1 VRLGV
6 ILEHYRGR
14 NDIRDLLDVLSQ
26 RCEVVLFGTA
36 EKLAEAP
43 DTIQKV
49 EFRQVSSWLHRL
61 WRQAFNLCGTVP
73 ESRYNYLITESFK
86 LAALPAS
93 RRRLAMTR
101 LRVRLAMPNLIT
113 FDFFLDRL
121 KSADRTSLDSIDRFL
136 VITELTSPEFLAR
149 LLAERRR
156 VDAYVYS
163 WDHPCKHAR
172 VSKRIDRWFV
182 WHEGI
187 REDMVQL
194 QGVAASRVN
203 VIGATQLAYVRDYLM
218 STQSRA
224 PILEGRYI
232 YYGCGVGHPAM
243 ARQEAR
249 LIEALADA
257 LARVDPTMRLVVRPY
272 PFLSELDAFK
282 ALRARENV
290 TFDSAYLENRK
301 DHSLSKDAIF
311 SRLNLQE
318 HAVAFIHC
326 GTTMGLEGA
335 YFETPVI
342 FLAMTDLEYG
352 VSESELMHI
361 AKFIGQYHNEKYMI
375 LQGFPNVVRS
385 VKDLE
390 PVLAGVLSGPR
401 NFLDYNRAIA
411 SRMTLRTMTEIADS
425 ILSTEAPG
433 PCP

>member
-1 VRLGV
+1 MRLGV

-14 NDIRDLLDVLSQ
+14 NDIRDLVDVLSQ

-43 DTIQKV
+43 YTIQKV
-49 EFRQVSSWLHRL
+49 EFRQASSWLHRL
-61 WRQAFNLCGTVP
+61 WRQAFNFFGTVP

-86 LAALPAS
+86 LAALPAFK
-93 RRRLAMTR
+93 RLLAMAR
-101 LRVRLAMPNLIT
+101 LRVRLAVPNLVT
-113 FDFFLDRL
+113 FDFLLTRL
-121 KSADRTSLDSIDRFL
+121 KNADRTPVEDIDRFL

-149 LLAERRR
+149 LLEEGRR

-182 WHEGI
+182 WHDGI
-187 REDMVQL
+187 LEDMVRL
-194 QGVAASRVN
+194 QGVASSQVS
-203 VIGATQLAYVRDYLM
+203 VIGATQLAYVRDYLT
-218 STQSRA
+218 SPESRI

-249 LIEALADA
+249 LIEALAEA
-257 LARVDPTMRLVVRPY
+257 LARVDPQVRLVVRPY

-301 DHSLSKDAIF
+301 DHSLRKDAIF

-342 FLAMTDLEYG
+342 FLAMTDVDYG
-352 VSESELMHI
+352 VPESELMHI

-375 LQGFPNVVRS
+375 LKGFPNVVRS
-385 VKDLE
+385 VKELE
-390 PVLAGVLSGPR
+390 PLLAVVLAGPE

-411 SRMTLRTMTEIADS
+411 SRMALRTMSEIADS
-425 ILSTEAPG
+425 ILKADGSE